1 MGGYGSDVKDRVYN
15 FVKVF
20 DIRDADGRSAKC
32 LDHHFRKCEGS
43 IRAFQS
49 DVNSRSETN
58 QEDGRWKMEEQLKSW
73 RDSFTFKDAAQEMSR
88 GSDGSKFTVGI
99 LFSGGLLDTFAAV
112 RSGFKPIWGC
122 ERNTSQARMWTK
134 FTGTENLGDVFGPE
148 VLKAKRPMYIKSG
161 APCPNYSLGGN
172 RLGSRGLT
180 GWMFV
185 QQADVIKHIQPW
197 VFCLEM
203 SDNALFVN
211 EGQEVADVKTKLSD
225 DYIIKSK
232 VIRL

>member
-1 MGGYGSDVKDRVYN
+1 MGGYGSDVEDRVHN

-43 IRAFQS
+43 IRAFQF

-58 QEDGRWKMEEQLKSW
+58 QEDGKWKMEEQLKSW
-73 RDSFTFKDAAQEMSR
+73 RDSYTFKDAAQEMSR

-112 RSGFKPIWGC
+112 RSGFKLIWGC

-134 FTGTENLGDVFGPE
+134 FTGTENLGDVL
-148 VLKAKRPMYIKSG
+148 VLKCSRP
-161 APCPNYSLGGN
+161 
-172 RLGSRGLT
+172 RGQCT
-180 GWMFV
+180 
-185 QQADVIKHIQPW
+185 
-197 VFCLEM
+197 
-203 SDNALFVN
+203 
-211 EGQEVADVKTKLSD
+211 
-225 DYIIKSK
+225 
-232 VIRL
+232 

>member
-1 MGGYGSDVKDRVYN
+1 
-15 FVKVF
+15 
-20 DIRDADGRSAKC
+20 
-32 LDHHFRKCEGS
+32 
-43 IRAFQS
+43 
-49 DVNSRSETN
+49 
-58 QEDGRWKMEEQLKSW
+58 
-73 RDSFTFKDAAQEMSR
+73 
-88 GSDGSKFTVGI
+88 
-99 LFSGGLLDTFAAV
+99 
-112 RSGFKPIWGC
+112 
-122 ERNTSQARMWTK
+122 MWTK

-172 RLGSRGLT
+172 HLGSKGLT

-211 EGQEVADVKTKLSD
+211 DGKEVFDVKTKLSD

-232 VIRL
+232 VVRL